1 MWRRGAGCSWPCW
14 DVGFDDRA
22 SGDVV
27 RKLSSTAGT
36 HGYLPFRAGLE
47 SAFIAWGPHIN
58 RGVNL
63 HRVRMTAIAPTVL
76 RALGIEEPKLGS
88 DEPLKEII
96 K

>member
-1 MWRRGAGCSWPCW
+1 VS
-14 DVGFDDRA
+14 FDDSA
-22 SGDVV
+22 KGDMV

-47 SAFIAWGPHIN
+47 SAFIAWGPHIKK
-58 RGVNL
+58 GVNL

-76 RALGIEEPKLGS
+76 WALGIEQQKLGS
-88 DEPLKEII
+88 DEPFKEIF